1 MYCTCTVLRS
11 FYFHDYSGKIAR
23 CSTGYVPILLYV
35 LNVQSSVAADITIKK
50 LQLVTNIIPG
60 GGTRAETMAD
70 VVCLRDLE
78 KFAERYQAKWVR
90 DYYTSGANSE
100 QTLSDNVDA
109 FKRIRL
115 CPQLLKDVSNVDLS
129 TTLLG
134 EKISFPVA
142 IAPTGMQSLAHPQ
155 GEVATA
161 KAAASM
167 QTGMILSTWSNKSME
182 EVVSVAP
189 SCLHWFQ
196 LYIVKDGGLTASL
209 VKRAEKAGYKAL
221 VVTVDTPVVGLRL
234 PDLRNGF
241 QVDSSIRYYSVIF
254 LSLPHLEKVQKSPD
268 QEGDM
273 YGPISISPAV
283 TWKDIEWL
291 KQITSLPIVLK
302 GILTAE
308 DAKMAVKSGVAGI
321 IVSNHGGRQLDGVLA
336 SIDALPEV
344 VEAVKGTDVEV
355 YLDGGVRQGTD
366 VLKALALGARAVFVG
381 RPALWGLTYKGEEG
395 VHLMLEILKREFS
408 VAMALSGCTDAK
420 NIPESIIR
428 YLPTQMSAKL

>member
-1 MYCTCTVLRS
+1 
-11 FYFHDYSGKIAR
+11 
-23 CSTGYVPILLYV
+23 
-35 LNVQSSVAADITIKK
+35 
-50 LQLVTNIIPG
+50 
-60 GGTRAETMAD
+60 MANA
-70 VVCLRDLE
+70 VCLRDLE
-78 KFAERYQAKWVR
+78 VFAKRHQTKWVR
-90 DYYTSGANSE
+90 DFYAGGANSE

-115 CPQLLKDVSNVDLS
+115 CPQMLKDVSDIELS

-142 IAPTGMQSLAHPQ
+142 IAPTGMQRLAHPQ

-167 QTGMILSTWSNKSME
+167 ETAMILSTWSSTSLE
-182 EVVSVAP
+182 EVASAAP
-189 SCLHWFQ
+189 SCLRWFQ
-196 LYIVKDGGLTASL
+196 LYILKDRGLVASL

-221 VVTVDTPVVGLRL
+221 VLTVDVPVVGLRL
-234 PDLRNGF
+234 SDLRNSF
-241 QVDSSIRYYSVIF
+241 QVHNRIRFYFYFFSFLLSFCSAKIISSNSAVDD
-254 LSLPHLEKVQKSPD
+254 LEKVNKSSD
-268 QEGDM
+268 EGTHR
-273 YGPISISPAV
+273 YGPVVPSPEV
-283 TWKDIEWL
+283 TWKDIKWL
-291 KQITSLPIVLK
+291 KEMTSLPVILK

-344 VEAVKGTDVEV
+344 VEAVKGSEVEV

-381 RPALWGLTYKGEEG
+381 RPALWGLTCKGEEG

-408 VAMALSGCTDAK
+408 VAMALSGCTSAK
-420 NIPESIIR
+420 DVPQSIVR
-428 YLPTQMSAKL
+428 HVPTQTSAKL